1 MRRHP
6 GLRRGL
12 KLFPWLMFFL
22 ASPLLAQPAPPPPDG
37 RGGGRPGAQDIET
50 TTFLRNFQRDVVRGC
65 LSSQPSNLRNP
76 RGYCS
81 CYANAL
87 VRRFTP
93 QDLAVITRASGEAPQ
108 NPKLIALMMAPE
120 IRACRAA
127 NG

>member
-1 MRRHP
+1 MRRCP
-6 GLRRGL
+6 GLRHGL
-12 KLFPWLMFFL
+12 RALPWLVLSL
-22 ASPLLAQPAPPPPDG
+22 ASPLLAQPAPPPPDA
-37 RGGGRPGAQDIET
+37 RGPARPSAQDNDSAL
-50 TTFLRNFQRDVVRGC
+50 FLRNFQRDVVRGC
-65 LSSQPSNLRNP
+65 LSSQPTNLRNP
-76 RGYCS
+76 RGYCT
-81 CYANAL
+81 CYANAF